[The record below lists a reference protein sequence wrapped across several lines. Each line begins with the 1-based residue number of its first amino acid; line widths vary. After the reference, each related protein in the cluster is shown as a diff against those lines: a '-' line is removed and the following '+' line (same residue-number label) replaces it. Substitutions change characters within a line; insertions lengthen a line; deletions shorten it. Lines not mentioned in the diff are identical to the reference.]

1 MKIQALGVY
10 GGLLPGKRTT
20 SFLLNGHTLLDA
32 GGVVEALGIAEQ
44 NAVRHILLSH
54 AHLDH
59 VKDIPMLA
67 DNVIGLKSDP
77 VEVCAAPEVITT
89 LRNHVFNFQ
98 LWPDFTVIPTKESP
112 VIRYREEGPGRVF
125 SVGEFKVEFVR
136 VNHPVPCYAS
146 FVSEGDKTLLYTGDT
161 GPTDEVWEVAR
172 KKYKKTLKAVITE
185 VSFPDRMA
193 ELSLL
198 SGHYSPCHLSAEID
212 KLGLDVPVLLYHIKP
227 SFEGEVLAELIA
239 LGDRRLRPLVQGE
252 TIEI

>member
-172 KKYKKTLKAVITE
+172 KKIQKDTQG
-185 VSFPDRMA
+185 
-193 ELSLL
+193 
-198 SGHYSPCHLSAEID
+198 GHHRSQLPRSY
-212 KLGLDVPVLLYHIKP
+212 GRTVLV
-227 SFEGEVLAELIA
+227 E
-239 LGDRRLRPLVQGE
+239 RPL
-252 TIEI
+252 

>member
-32 GGVVEALGIAEQ
+32 GGVVEALDIPGQ
-44 NAVRHILLSH
+44 NAIRHVLLSH

-77 VEVCAAPEVITT
+77 VEVCASPDVIST

-98 LWPDFTVIPTKESP
+98 LWPDFTVIPTKEAP
-112 VIRYREEGPGRVF
+112 VIRYREEAAGKAFKVD
-125 SVGEFKVEFVR
+125 EFQVEFVR
-136 VNHPVPCYAS
+136 VNHPVPCYGM
-146 FVSEGDKTLLYTGDT
+146 FVTEGNKTLLYTGDT
-161 GPTDEVWEVAR
+161 GPTEEVWEVAR
-172 KKYKKTLKAVITE
+172 KKYKKTLKAVVTE

-193 ELSLL
+193 ELSLM
-198 SGHYSPCHLSAEID
+198 SGHFSPCHLPAELD

-227 SFEGEVLAELIA
+227 AFEADVLAELIA
-239 LGDRRLRPLVQGE
+239 LGDRRIRPLVQGE
-252 TIEI
+252 TIVL